1 MHGHDPSVLRRARC
15 AAFFSAV
22 PEDRLE
28 DLTALGAESV
38 EELSDWADY
47 IYRATDLAT
56 LAGKRF
62 NKKRNHVNR
71 FIADNPG
78 WRLDPLDDTTLPD
91 TIRFFDSL
99 DIESEKSDPAMA
111 EFEREQCMTVLRN
124 FANYPFEGAVLRD
137 GNGDIVAFTAGE
149 TVGDTLILHIEK
161 MRHDISGAG
170 EAINKLFAE
179 RMLSAHPEIVYINR
193 EDDSGDPGL
202 RYAKESYH
210 PEFKL
215 RKYNVLMKNI

>member
-1 MHGHDPSVLRRARC
+1 M
-15 AAFFSAV
+15 
-22 PEDRLE
+22 
-28 DLTALGAESV
+28 
-38 EELSDWADY
+38 
-47 IYRATDLAT
+47 
-56 LAGKRF
+56 
-62 NKKRNHVNR
+62 
-71 FIADNPG
+71 
-78 WRLDPLDDTTLPD
+78 
-91 TIRFFDSL
+91 
-99 DIESEKSDPAMA
+99 
-111 EFEREQCMTVLRN
+111 
-124 FANYPFEGAVLRD
+124 
-137 GNGDIVAFTAGE
+137 AFTAGE